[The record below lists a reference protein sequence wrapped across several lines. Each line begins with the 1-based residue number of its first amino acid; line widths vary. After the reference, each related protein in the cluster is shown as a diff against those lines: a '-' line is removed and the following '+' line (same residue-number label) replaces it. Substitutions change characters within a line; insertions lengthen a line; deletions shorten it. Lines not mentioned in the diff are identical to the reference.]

1 MWKWHMEMTHVWH
14 ITVLYPNWLLSG
26 NVLGAL
32 FEMVDLSID
41 SRRRSSYRC
50 GENAPQRGE
59 ATLGDISQSGG
70 AEVSLWPWLQ
80 IASGK
85 RLHNYME
92 RFTIFNG

>member
-1 MWKWHMEMTHVWH
+1 MEMTHTVN

-59 ATLGDISQSGG
+59 ATLGDISQSGVLRSACG
-70 AEVSLWPWLQ
+70 P
-80 IASGK
+80 GFK
-85 RLHNYME
+85 
-92 RFTIFNG
+92 